1 MHQLLIRNALVF
13 DGTGQA
19 PVLQDVAVAGGRIA
33 AAEEPARPRRQIFL
47 KIIAPGA
54 RLRD

>member
-19 PVLQDVAVAGGRIA
+19 PVIQDVAVIGGRIA
-33 AAEEPARPRRQIFL
+33 AIGLALANL
-47 KIIAPGA
+47 
-54 RLRD
+54 D